1 MLAIPQLL
9 IVTSVTF
16 LLVSLSP
23 GDPARAILGLQAP
36 PEAVARLRAE
46 LRLDQPVWVQYWHW
60 LVDAL
65 HGDLG
70 TSITSQQLVT
80 EAIAQGL
87 PVTLSLVLGG
97 LLVTSVVGI
106 GIGVLTALRGGTV
119 SRFVDGLALVGF
131 ALPNFWLASGLVAVF
146 AVTLRMFP
154 ALGYVSFGDS
164 PSGWLKSLVLPV
176 IALAVAGA
184 AVVARQTREAMSGV
198 ISSEYVRMA
207 RAHGVRSAALVVRY
221 ELRNAAVPVVTVIGT
236 QFVALLV
243 GTIFIEQV
251 FALPGLGSLM
261 VDAALAHDLPVLLGV
276 TVTFTLMVIA
286 VNLLIDVLYLWLN
299 PKVRMQ

>member
-36 PEAVARLRAE
+36 PESVARLRAE

-70 TSITSQQLVT
+70 ASITSQQPVT
-80 EAIAQGL
+80 DAIAQGL
-87 PVTLSLVLGG
+87 PVTLSLVVGG
-97 LLVTSVVGI
+97 LLVTSVIGI
-106 GIGVLTALRGGTV
+106 GIGVLTALRGGTAG
-119 SRFVDGLALVGF
+119 RLVDGLALVGF

-146 AVTLRMFP
+146 AVTLGMFP
-154 ALGYVSFGDS
+154 ALGYVSFIES
-164 PSGWLKSLVLPV
+164 PSGWFMSLVLPV
-176 IALAVAGA
+176 IALAAAGA

-198 ISSEYVRMA
+198 INSEYVRMA
-207 RAHGVRSAALVVRY
+207 RAHGVRPIALVIRY

-243 GTIFIEQV
+243 GTLFIEQV
-251 FALPGLGSLM
+251 FALPGLGSLL
-261 VDAALAHDLPVLLGV
+261 VDAALSHDLPVLLGV

-299 PKVRMQ
+299 PKVRKQ